1 MTPKPIHATFA
12 MSPFLIQKLMT
23 ATIIGCRGACQAGLS
38 HRLPYRSP
46 CLTATR
52 LRYRGVAPVGMEVL
66 ALSELEGTPMIA
78 APSRAAAAVTAMRA
92 VLKFT
97 GLISVSLGGIKG
109 LKIGWTTPA
118 GHT

>member
-1 MTPKPIHATFA
+1 
-12 MSPFLIQKLMT
+12 
-23 ATIIGCRGACQAGLS
+23 
-38 HRLPYRSP
+38 
-46 CLTATR
+46 
-52 LRYRGVAPVGMEVL
+52 MEVL

-97 GLISVSLGGIKG
+97 GLISVSLEGIKG

-118 GHT
+118 GHTSAVALRVD

>member
-12 MSPFLIQKLMT
+12 ISPFLIQKLVT

-38 HRLPYRSP
+38 HP
-46 CLTATR
+46 CRVAPPASQLRAW
-52 LRYRGVAPVGMEVL
+52 RYRGVAPVCMEVL

-97 GLISVSLGGIKG
+97 GLISVSLE
-109 LKIGWTTPA
+109 
-118 GHT
+118 GHQRA

>member
-12 MSPFLIQKLMT
+12 ISPFLIQKLVT

-38 HRLPYRSP
+38 HP
-46 CLTATR
+46 CRIAPPASVLR
-52 LRYRGVAPVGMEVL
+52 PWRYRGVAPVCMEGL
-66 ALSELEGTPMIA
+66 ALSEPLSELEGTPMIA

-97 GLISVSLGGIKG
+97 GLISVSLE
-109 LKIGWTTPA
+109 
-118 GHT
+118 GHQRA